1 MKIYEHQKKVYDC
14 LSSSH
19 ENVIKLRHNILP
31 LCLCRISTKAVRG
44 SLFQEYAE
52 KRTKYGGAHFYVN
65 ITRYKSTGSGSEVSY
80 GKCAVSA

>member
-19 ENVIKLRHNILP
+19 ENVIKLRYDILP
-31 LCLCRISTKAVRG
+31 LCLCKKKRTKLVRAG

-65 ITRYKSTGSGSEVSY
+65 ITSYKSTSSGVSY
-80 GKCAVSA
+80 GKYVVST